1 MLQSETTWRRLGTIW
16 IGVCLLL
23 VAVLVWQL
31 PHSRINTSLMDL
43 LPHES
48 RSDLDPALQQ
58 GLLQQLDRQLVWML
72 SLPAGQN
79 GQAAAELWVKQL
91 DQIAAFSHIKGYQP
105 ELAPA
110 WQGYLHSLAWQRL
123 DEAGRARLAAGAE
136 GWSQWVLGQI
146 YSPFGGVSRAEW
158 QSDPLLL
165 TRAGVLAEARGPT
178 QLKEG
183 WLVSRDKAGRDWFM
197 VRAELDLSA
206 FDIQRNQGLLRA
218 LDNAEH
224 RLAEAYPG
232 AELLRRGTLFYSQ
245 HASNLAQQDI
255 STIGLGSMIGVILLI
270 WGVFRSTRAL
280 LLSLLPICVGLM
292 WGLGTVLILF
302 GEIHLFTLVISSSLI
317 GIAIDYAIHFLC
329 ERRLHGGDETPHQTR
344 LRLLPSLS
352 LAVLTT
358 LIGYGLLW
366 FAPFPGLQQLAVCAL
381 AGLFSAFITVLC
393 LFPRWSGPLPTR
405 PLRSQPLLMAWLRAW
420 QQRRLVRIGLPL
432 LCLLLATLGISQ
444 LQVDDDIRR
453 LQPLPV
459 ELQAQENQIKALTG
473 QQGGMQGFLVTGTD
487 AEQALQRLERLDD
500 QLTGLKNSG
509 ALRDFVSLSRW
520 LPSLARQQQ
529 DAAAIRALLPRVVT
543 RLQEA
548 GVPIPAGGQGHDRQP
563 DWLTPAAWL
572 ASPVSEGSRLLWH
585 SLEDGRVA
593 IWVPLV
599 GVQDEVALTALAAAE
614 QGIYW
619 QDQRSE
625 WSQLFAHYRIKLAE
639 LLLLAIGLVA
649 LLLWRRM
656 GAARASRVLLVNL
669 IALAMGLALLA
680 ACGQPLTLFGVLA
693 LSLIF
698 GIGIDY
704 GLFFAHCGNQLA
716 RQSSTLLA
724 ILLANLTTQLAF
736 GLLALSHTPAIAGFG
751 LVLSGGIFTAF
762 LLSPLVLDRVR
773 PDGAVREPQ
782 LPGQDRRE
790 PT

>member
-1 MLQSETTWRRLGTIW
+1 MLHAETTWRRLGTLW
-16 IGVCLLL
+16 IGLCLLL
-23 VAVLVWQL
+23 AAVLAWQL

-58 GLLQQLDRQLVWML
+58 GLLQQLDRQLVWLL
-72 SLPAGQN
+72 SLPAGQD
-79 GQAAAELWVKQL
+79 GRAAATFWAQQLGELPAL
-91 DQIAAFSHIKGYQP
+91 SRIKGYQP

-110 WQGYLHSLAWQRL
+110 WQRYLHELAWQRL
-123 DEAGRARLAAGAE
+123 DPASRARLAGGAE

-165 TRAGVLAEARGPT
+165 TRAGVLAEARGPM

-183 WLVSRDKAGRDWFM
+183 WLVSRDKAGRDWYM

-206 FDIQRNQGLLRA
+206 FDIQRNQALLSELA
-218 LDNAEH
+218 GAEQ

-255 STIGLGSMIGVILLI
+255 STIGLGSMVGVILLI

-280 LLSLLPICVGLM
+280 LLSLLPIGVGLM

-302 GEIHLFTLVISSSLI
+302 GEIHVFTLVISSSLI

-329 ERRLHGGDETPHQTR
+329 ERRLHGDDETPHQTR
-344 LRLLPSLS
+344 LKLLPSLS

-393 LFPRWSGPLPTR
+393 LFPRWAGPLPTR
-405 PLRSQPLLMAWLRAW
+405 PLWGQRWLQGWLLAW
-420 QQRRLVRIGLPL
+420 QQRPLLRIGLPL
-432 LCLLLATLGISQ
+432 CCLLLAALGISR

-459 ELQAQENQIKALTG
+459 ALQGQEQRIQALTG
-473 QQGGMQGFLVTGTD
+473 QQGGMQGLLVTGAD
-487 AEQALQRLERLDD
+487 GEQALQRLERLDGRLAEL
-500 QLTGLKNSG
+500 QQRG
-509 ALRDFVSLSRW
+509 ALQAFVSLARW
-520 LPSLARQQQ
+520 LPSLARQQE
-529 DAAAIRALLPRVVT
+529 DAAAIRALLPEVVS
-543 RLQEA
+543 RLK
-548 GVPIPAGGQGHDRQP
+548 AGGLPLQP
-563 DWLTPAAWL
+563 PVREPHWLTPAAWL

-585 SLEDGRVA
+585 ALADGRVA

-599 GVQDEVALTALAAAE
+599 GVADEGALTALAAAE
-614 QGIYW
+614 PGVYW
-619 QDQRSE
+619 QDQRSQ

-639 LLLLAIGLVA
+639 LLSVAIALVA

-656 GAARASRVLLVNL
+656 GAARAARVLLVNL

-704 GLFFAHCGNQLA
+704 GLFFAHSGSGVA

-762 LLSPLVLDRVR
+762 LLSPLVLDRGR
-773 PDGAVREPQ
+773 PQ
-782 LPGQDRRE
+782 LPGPHGRE
-790 PT
+790 PTSS

>member
-1 MLQSETTWRRLGTIW
+1 MLHAETTWRRLGTLW
-16 IGVCLLL
+16 IGFCLLL
-23 VAVLVWQL
+23 AVVLAWQL

-58 GLLQQLDRQLVWML
+58 GLLQQLDRQLVWLL
-72 SLPAGQN
+72 SLPAGQD
-79 GQAAAELWVKQL
+79 GRAAATFWAQQLGELPAL
-91 DQIAAFSHIKGYQP
+91 SRIKGYQP

-110 WQGYLHSLAWQRL
+110 WQRYLHALAWQRL
-123 DEAGRARLAAGAE
+123 DPASRARLAGGAE

-165 TRAGVLAEARGPT
+165 TRAGVLAEARGPM

-183 WLVSRDKAGRDWFM
+183 WLVSRDKAGRDWYM

-206 FDIQRNQGLLRA
+206 FDIQRNQALLSELA
-218 LDNAEH
+218 GAEQ

-245 HASNLAQQDI
+245 HASQLAQQDI
-255 STIGLGSMIGVILLI
+255 STIGLGSMVGVILLI

-280 LLSLLPICVGLM
+280 LLSLLPIGVGLM

-302 GEIHLFTLVISSSLI
+302 GEIHVFTLVISSSLI

-329 ERRLHGGDETPHQTR
+329 ERRLHGDDETPHQTR
-344 LRLLPSLS
+344 LKLLPSLS

-393 LFPRWSGPLPTR
+393 LFPRWAGPLPTR
-405 PLRSQPLLMAWLRAW
+405 PLRGQRWLQGWLLAW
-420 QQRRLVRIGLPL
+420 QQRPLLRIGLPL
-432 LCLLLATLGISQ
+432 CCLLLAALGISR

-459 ELQAQENQIKALTG
+459 ALQGQEQRIQALTG
-473 QQGGMQGFLVTGTD
+473 QQGGMQGLLVTGAD
-487 AEQALQRLERLDD
+487 GEHALQRLERLDGRLAEL
-500 QLTGLKNSG
+500 QQRG
-509 ALRDFVSLSRW
+509 ALQEFVSLARW
-520 LPSLARQQQ
+520 LPSLARQHE
-529 DAAAIRALLPRVVT
+529 DAAAIRALLPEVVS
-543 RLQEA
+543 RLKAA
-548 GVPIPAGGQGHDRQP
+548 GLPLQP
-563 DWLTPAAWL
+563 PVREPHWLTPAAWL

-585 SLEDGRVA
+585 ALADGRVA

-599 GVQDEVALTALAAAE
+599 GVEDESALTALAAAE
-614 QGIYW
+614 PGVYW
-619 QDQRSE
+619 QDQRSQ

-639 LLLLAIGLVA
+639 LLSVAIALVA

-656 GAARASRVLLVNL
+656 GAARAARVLLVNL

-704 GLFFAHCGNQLA
+704 GLFFAHSGSGVA

-773 PDGAVREPQ
+773 PQ
-782 LPGQDRRE
+782 LPGPHGRE
-790 PT
+790 PTSS

>member
-1 MLQSETTWRRLGTIW
+1 MLHAETTWRRLGTLW
-16 IGVCLLL
+16 IGLCLLL
-23 VAVLVWQL
+23 AAVLAWQL

-58 GLLQQLDRQLVWML
+58 GLLQQLDRQLVWLL
-72 SLPAGQN
+72 SLPAGQD
-79 GQAAAELWVKQL
+79 GRAAATFWAQQLGELPAL
-91 DQIAAFSHIKGYQP
+91 SRIKGYQP

-110 WQGYLHSLAWQRL
+110 WQSYLHELAWQRL
-123 DEAGRARLAAGAE
+123 DPASRARLAGGAE

-165 TRAGVLAEARGPT
+165 TRAGVLAEARAPM

-183 WLVSRDKAGRDWFM
+183 WLVSRDKAGRDWYM

-206 FDIQRNQGLLRA
+206 FDIQRNQALLSELA
-218 LDNAEH
+218 GAEQ

-245 HASNLAQQDI
+245 HASQLAQQDI
-255 STIGLGSMIGVILLI
+255 STIGLGSMVGVILLI

-280 LLSLLPICVGLM
+280 LLSLLPIGVGLM

-302 GEIHLFTLVISSSLI
+302 GEIHVFTLVISSSLI

-329 ERRLHGGDETPHQTR
+329 ERRLHGDDETPHQTR
-344 LRLLPSLS
+344 LKLLPSLS

-393 LFPRWSGPLPTR
+393 LFPRWAGPLPTR
-405 PLRSQPLLMAWLRAW
+405 PLWGQRWLQGWLLAW
-420 QQRRLVRIGLPL
+420 QQRPLLRIGLPL
-432 LCLLLATLGISQ
+432 CCLLLAALGISR

-459 ELQAQENQIKALTG
+459 ALQGQEQRIQALTG
-473 QQGGMQGFLVTGTD
+473 QQGGMQGLLVTGAD
-487 AEQALQRLERLDD
+487 GEQALQRLERLDGRLAEL
-500 QLTGLKNSG
+500 QQRG
-509 ALRDFVSLSRW
+509 ALQAFVSLAHW
-520 LPSLARQQQ
+520 LPSLARQQE
-529 DAAAIRALLPRVVT
+529 DAAAIRALLPEVVS
-543 RLQEA
+543 RLKAA
-548 GVPIPAGGQGHDRQP
+548 GLPLQP
-563 DWLTPAAWL
+563 PVREPHWLTPAAWL

-585 SLEDGRVA
+585 ALADGRVA

-599 GVQDEVALTALAAAE
+599 GVVDEGALTALAAAE
-614 QGIYW
+614 SGVYW
-619 QDQRSE
+619 QDQRSQ

-639 LLLLAIGLVA
+639 LLSVAIALVA

-656 GAARASRVLLVNL
+656 GAARAARVLLVNL

-704 GLFFAHCGNQLA
+704 GLFFAHSGNGVA

-762 LLSPLVLDRVR
+762 LLSPLVLDRGR
-773 PDGAVREPQ
+773 PQ
-782 LPGQDRRE
+782 LPGPHGRE
-790 PT
+790 PTSS

>member
-1 MLQSETTWRRLGTIW
+1 MLHAETTWRRLGTLW
-16 IGVCLLL
+16 IGLCLLL
-23 VAVLVWQL
+23 AAVLAWQL

-58 GLLQQLDRQLVWML
+58 GLLQQLDRQLVWLL
-72 SLPAGQN
+72 SLPAGQD
-79 GQAAAELWVKQL
+79 GRAAATFWAQQLGELPAL
-91 DQIAAFSHIKGYQP
+91 SRIKGYQP

-110 WQGYLHSLAWQRL
+110 WQRYLHELAWQRL
-123 DEAGRARLAAGAE
+123 DPASRARLAGGAE

-165 TRAGVLAEARGPT
+165 TRAGVLAEARGPM

-183 WLVSRDKAGRDWFM
+183 WLVSRDDAGRDWYM

-206 FDIQRNQGLLRA
+206 FDIQHNQALLSELA
-218 LDNAEH
+218 GAEQ

-245 HASNLAQQDI
+245 HASQLAQQDI
-255 STIGLGSMIGVILLI
+255 STIGLGSMVGVILLI

-280 LLSLLPICVGLM
+280 LLSLLPIGVGLM

-302 GEIHLFTLVISSSLI
+302 GEIHVFTLVISSSLI

-329 ERRLHGGDETPHQTR
+329 ERRLHGDDETPHQTR
-344 LRLLPSLS
+344 LKLLPSLS

-393 LFPRWSGPLPTR
+393 LFPRWAGPLLTR
-405 PLRSQPLLMAWLRAW
+405 PLLGQRWLQGWLLAW
-420 QQRRLVRIGLPL
+420 QQRPLLRIGLPL
-432 LCLLLATLGISQ
+432 CCLLLAALGISR

-459 ELQAQENQIKALTG
+459 ALQGQEQRIQALTG
-473 QQGGMQGFLVTGTD
+473 QQGGMQGLLVTGAD
-487 AEQALQRLERLDD
+487 GEQALQRLE
-500 QLTGLKNSG
+500 QLHGPLAALKARG
-509 ALRDFVSLSRW
+509 ALQDFVSLARW
-520 LPSLARQQQ
+520 LPSLARQQE
-529 DAAAIRALLPRVVT
+529 DAAAIRTLLPEVVS
-543 RLQEA
+543 RLKAA
-548 GVPIPAGGQGHDRQP
+548 GLPLQP
-563 DWLTPAAWL
+563 PVREPHWLTPAAWL

-585 SLEDGRVA
+585 ALADGRVA

-599 GVQDEVALTALAAAE
+599 GVEDESVLTALAAAE
-614 QGIYW
+614 PGVYW
-619 QDQRSE
+619 QDQRSQ

-639 LLLLAIGLVA
+639 LLSVAIALVA

-656 GAARASRVLLVNL
+656 GAARAARVLLVNL

-704 GLFFAHCGNQLA
+704 GLFFAHSGSGVA

-762 LLSPLVLDRVR
+762 LLSPLVLDRGR
-773 PDGAVREPQ
+773 PQ
-782 LPGQDRRE
+782 LPGPHGRE
-790 PT
+790 PTSS

>member
-1 MLQSETTWRRLGTIW
+1 MLHAETTWRRLGTLW
-16 IGVCLLL
+16 IGLCLLL
-23 VAVLVWQL
+23 AAVLAWQL

-58 GLLQQLDRQLVWML
+58 GLLQQLDRQLVWLL
-72 SLPAGQN
+72 SLPAGQD
-79 GQAAAELWVKQL
+79 GRAAATFWAQQLGELPAL
-91 DQIAAFSHIKGYQP
+91 SRIKGYQP

-110 WQGYLHSLAWQRL
+110 WQRYLHELAWQRL
-123 DEAGRARLAAGAE
+123 DPASRARLAGGAE

-165 TRAGVLAEARGPT
+165 TRAGVLAEARGPM

-183 WLVSRDKAGRDWFM
+183 WLVSRDKAGRDWYM

-206 FDIQRNQGLLRA
+206 FDIQRNQALLSELA
-218 LDNAEH
+218 GAEQ

-245 HASNLAQQDI
+245 HASQLAQQDI
-255 STIGLGSMIGVILLI
+255 STIGLGSMVGVILLI

-280 LLSLLPICVGLM
+280 LLSLLPIGVGLM

-302 GEIHLFTLVISSSLI
+302 GEIHVFTLVISSSLI

-329 ERRLHGGDETPHQTR
+329 ERRLHGDDETPHQTR
-344 LRLLPSLS
+344 LKLLPSLS

-393 LFPRWSGPLPTR
+393 LFPRWAGPLPTR
-405 PLRSQPLLMAWLRAW
+405 PLLGQRWLQGWLLAW
-420 QQRRLVRIGLPL
+420 QQRPLLRIGLPL
-432 LCLLLATLGISQ
+432 CCLLLAALGISR

-459 ELQAQENQIKALTG
+459 ALQGQEQRIQALTG
-473 QQGGMQGFLVTGTD
+473 QQGGMQGLLVTGAD
-487 AEQALQRLERLDD
+487 GEQALQRLERLDGRLAEL
-500 QLTGLKNSG
+500 QQRG
-509 ALRDFVSLSRW
+509 ALQAFVSLARW
-520 LPSLARQQQ
+520 LPSLARQQE
-529 DAAAIRALLPRVVT
+529 DAAAIRALLPEVVSQLKAAGLP
-543 RLQEA
+543 LQTPVRE
-548 GVPIPAGGQGHDRQP
+548 PH
-563 DWLTPAAWL
+563 WLTPAAWL

-585 SLEDGRVA
+585 ALADGRVA

-599 GVQDEVALTALAAAE
+599 GVADEGALTALAAAE
-614 QGIYW
+614 SGVYW
-619 QDQRSE
+619 QDQRSQ

-639 LLLLAIGLVA
+639 LLSVAIALVA

-656 GAARASRVLLVNL
+656 GAARAARVLLVNL

-704 GLFFAHCGNQLA
+704 GLFFAHSGSGVA

-773 PDGAVREPQ
+773 PQ
-782 LPGQDRRE
+782 LPGPHGRE
-790 PT
+790 PTSS

>member
-1 MLQSETTWRRLGTIW
+1 MLHAETTWRRLGTLW
-16 IGVCLLL
+16 IGLCLLL
-23 VAVLVWQL
+23 AAVLAWQL

-58 GLLQQLDRQLVWML
+58 GLLQQLDRQLVWLL
-72 SLPAGQN
+72 SLPAGQD
-79 GQAAAELWVKQL
+79 GRAAATFWAQQLGELPAL
-91 DQIAAFSHIKGYQP
+91 SRIKGYQP

-110 WQGYLHSLAWQRL
+110 WQRYLHELAWQRL
-123 DEAGRARLAAGAE
+123 DPASRARLAGGAE

-165 TRAGVLAEARGPT
+165 TRAGVLAEARGPM

-183 WLVSRDKAGRDWFM
+183 WLVSRDKAGRDWYM

-206 FDIQRNQGLLRA
+206 FDIQRNQALLSELA
-218 LDNAEH
+218 GAEQ

-255 STIGLGSMIGVILLI
+255 STIGLGSMVGVILLI

-280 LLSLLPICVGLM
+280 LLSLLPIGVGLM

-302 GEIHLFTLVISSSLI
+302 GEIHVFTLVISSSLI

-329 ERRLHGGDETPHQTR
+329 ERRLHGDDETPHQTR
-344 LRLLPSLS
+344 LKLLPSLS

-393 LFPRWSGPLPTR
+393 LFPRWVGPLPTR
-405 PLRSQPLLMAWLRAW
+405 PLLGQRWLQGWLLAW
-420 QQRRLVRIGLPL
+420 QQRPLVRIGLPL
-432 LCLLLATLGISQ
+432 CCLLLAAFGISQ

-459 ELQAQENQIKALTG
+459 ALQGQEQRIQTLTG
-473 QQGGMQGFLVTGTD
+473 QQGGMQGLLVTGAD
-487 AEQALQRLERLDD
+487 GEQALQRLERLDGRLAEL
-500 QLTGLKNSG
+500 QQRG
-509 ALRDFVSLSRW
+509 ALQEFVSLARW
-520 LPSLARQQQ
+520 LPSLARQQE
-529 DAAAIRALLPRVVT
+529 DAAAIRALLPEVVS
-543 RLQEA
+543 RLKAA
-548 GVPIPAGGQGHDRQP
+548 GLPLQP
-563 DWLTPAAWL
+563 PVREPHWLTPAAWL

-585 SLEDGRVA
+585 ALADGRVA

-599 GVQDEVALTALAAAE
+599 GVEDESALTALAAAE
-614 QGIYW
+614 PGVYW
-619 QDQRSE
+619 QDQRSQ

-639 LLLLAIGLVA
+639 LLSVAIALVA

-656 GAARASRVLLVNL
+656 GAARAARVLLVNL

-704 GLFFAHCGNQLA
+704 GLFFAHSGSGVA

-773 PDGAVREPQ
+773 PQ
-782 LPGQDRRE
+782 LPGPHGRE
-790 PT
+790 PTSS

>member
-1 MLQSETTWRRLGTIW
+1 MLHAETTWRRLGTLW
-16 IGVCLLL
+16 IGLCLLL
-23 VAVLVWQL
+23 AAVLAWQL

-58 GLLQQLDRQLVWML
+58 GLLQQLDRQLIWLL
-72 SLPAGQN
+72 SLPAGQD
-79 GQAAAELWVKQL
+79 GRAAATFWAQQLGELPAL
-91 DQIAAFSHIKGYQP
+91 SRIKGYQP

-110 WQGYLHSLAWQRL
+110 WQRYLHELAWQRL
-123 DEAGRARLAAGAE
+123 DQASRARLAGGAE

-165 TRAGVLAEARGPT
+165 TRAGVLAEARGPM

-183 WLVSRDKAGRDWFM
+183 WLVSRDKAGRDWYM

-206 FDIQRNQGLLRA
+206 FDIQRNQALLSELA
-218 LDNAEH
+218 GAEQ
-224 RLAEAYPG
+224 RLTEAYPG

-245 HASNLAQQDI
+245 HASQLAQQDI
-255 STIGLGSMIGVILLI
+255 STIGLGSMVGVILLI

-280 LLSLLPICVGLM
+280 LLSLLPIGVGLM
-292 WGLGTVLILF
+292 WGLGAVLILF

-329 ERRLHGGDETPHQTR
+329 ERRLHGDDETPHQTR
-344 LRLLPSLS
+344 LKLLPSLS

-381 AGLFSAFITVLC
+381 VGLFSAFITVLC
-393 LFPRWSGPLPTR
+393 LFPRWAGPLPTR
-405 PLRSQPLLMAWLRAW
+405 PLWGQHWLQGWLLAW
-420 QQRRLVRIGLPL
+420 QQRPLLRIGLPL
-432 LCLLLATLGISQ
+432 CCLLLAALGISR

-459 ELQAQENQIKALTG
+459 ALQGQEQRIQALTG
-473 QQGGMQGFLVTGTD
+473 QQGGMQGLLVTGAD
-487 AEQALQRLERLDD
+487 GEQALQRLERLDGRLAEL
-500 QLTGLKNSG
+500 QQRG
-509 ALRDFVSLSRW
+509 ALQDFVSLARW
-520 LPSLARQQQ
+520 LPSLARQHE
-529 DAAAIRALLPRVVT
+529 DAAAIRTLLPEVVS
-543 RLQEA
+543 RLKAA
-548 GVPIPAGGQGHDRQP
+548 GLPLQP
-563 DWLTPAAWL
+563 PVREPHWLTPTDWL

-585 SLEDGRVA
+585 ALADGRVA

-599 GVQDEVALTALAAAE
+599 GVADEGALTALAAAE
-614 QGIYW
+614 PGVYW
-619 QDQRSE
+619 QDQRSQ

-639 LLLLAIGLVA
+639 LLSVAIALVA

-656 GAARASRVLLVNL
+656 GAARAARVLLVNL

-704 GLFFAHCGNQLA
+704 GLFFAHSGSGVA

-773 PDGAVREPQ
+773 PQ
-782 LPGQDRRE
+782 LPGPHGRE
-790 PT
+790 PTSS

>member
-1 MLQSETTWRRLGTIW
+1 MLHAETTWRRLGTLW
-16 IGVCLLL
+16 IRLCLLL
-23 VAVLVWQL
+23 AAVLAWQL

-58 GLLQQLDRQLVWML
+58 GLLQQLDRQLVWLL
-72 SLPAGQN
+72 SQPAGQD
-79 GQAAAELWVKQL
+79 GRAAATFWAQQLGELPAL
-91 DQIAAFSHIKGYQP
+91 SRIKGYQP

-110 WQGYLHSLAWQRL
+110 WQRYLHELAWQRL
-123 DEAGRARLAAGAE
+123 DPASRARLAGGAE

-165 TRAGVLAEARGPT
+165 TRAGVLAEARGPM

-183 WLVSRDKAGRDWFM
+183 WLVSRDKAGRDWYM

-206 FDIQRNQGLLRA
+206 FDIQRNQALLSELA
-218 LDNAEH
+218 GAEQ

-255 STIGLGSMIGVILLI
+255 STIGLGSMVGVILLI

-280 LLSLLPICVGLM
+280 LLSLLPIGVGLM

-302 GEIHLFTLVISSSLI
+302 GEIHVFTLVISSSLI

-329 ERRLHGGDETPHQTR
+329 ERRLHGDDETPHQTR
-344 LRLLPSLS
+344 LKLLPSLS

-393 LFPRWSGPLPTR
+393 LFPRWAGPLPTR
-405 PLRSQPLLMAWLRAW
+405 PLWGQRWLQGWLLAW
-420 QQRRLVRIGLPL
+420 QQRPLLRIGLPL
-432 LCLLLATLGISQ
+432 CCLLLAALGISR

-459 ELQAQENQIKALTG
+459 ALQGQEQRIQALTG
-473 QQGGMQGFLVTGTD
+473 QQGGMQGLLVTGAD
-487 AEQALQRLERLDD
+487 GEQALQRLERLDGRLAEL
-500 QLTGLKNSG
+500 QQRG
-509 ALRDFVSLSRW
+509 ALQAFVSLAHW
-520 LPSLARQQQ
+520 LPSLARQQE
-529 DAAAIRALLPRVVT
+529 DAAAIRALLPEVVS
-543 RLQEA
+543 RLKAA
-548 GVPIPAGGQGHDRQP
+548 GLPLQP
-563 DWLTPAAWL
+563 PVREPHWLTPAAWL

-585 SLEDGRVA
+585 ALADGRVA

-599 GVQDEVALTALAAAE
+599 GVADEGALTALAAAE
-614 QGIYW
+614 SGVYW
-619 QDQRSE
+619 QDQRSQ

-639 LLLLAIGLVA
+639 LLSVAIALVA

-656 GAARASRVLLVNL
+656 GAARAARVLLVNL

-704 GLFFAHCGNQLA
+704 GLFFAHSGSGVA

-773 PDGAVREPQ
+773 PQ
-782 LPGQDRRE
+782 LPGPHGRE
-790 PT
+790 PTSS

>member
-1 MLQSETTWRRLGTIW
+1 MLHAETTWRRLGTLW
-16 IGVCLLL
+16 IGLCLLL
-23 VAVLVWQL
+23 AAVLAWQL

-48 RSDLDPALQQ
+48 RSNLDPALQQ
-58 GLLQQLDRQLVWML
+58 GLLQQLDRQLVWLL
-72 SLPAGQN
+72 SLPASQDGR
-79 GQAAAELWVKQL
+79 AAATFWAQQLGELPAL
-91 DQIAAFSHIKGYQP
+91 SRIKGYQP

-110 WQGYLHSLAWQRL
+110 WQRYLHELAWQRL
-123 DEAGRARLAAGAE
+123 DPASRARLAGGAE

-165 TRAGVLAEARGPT
+165 TRAGVLAEARGPM

-183 WLVSRDKAGRDWFM
+183 WLVSRDKAGRDWYM

-206 FDIQRNQGLLRA
+206 FDIQRNQALLSELA
-218 LDNAEH
+218 GAEQ

-245 HASNLAQQDI
+245 HASQLAQQDI
-255 STIGLGSMIGVILLI
+255 STIGLGSMVGVILLI

-280 LLSLLPICVGLM
+280 LLSLLPIGVGLM

-302 GEIHLFTLVISSSLI
+302 GEIHVFTLVISSSLI

-329 ERRLHGGDETPHQTR
+329 ERRLHGDDETPHQTR
-344 LRLLPSLS
+344 LKLLPSLS

-393 LFPRWSGPLPTR
+393 LFPRWAGPLPTR
-405 PLRSQPLLMAWLRAW
+405 PLWGQRWLQGWLLAW
-420 QQRRLVRIGLPL
+420 QQRPLLRIGLPL
-432 LCLLLATLGISQ
+432 CCMLLAALGISR

-459 ELQAQENQIKALTG
+459 ALQGQEQRIQALTG
-473 QQGGMQGFLVTGTD
+473 QQGGMQGLLVTGAD
-487 AEQALQRLERLDD
+487 GEQALQRLERLDGRLAEL
-500 QLTGLKNSG
+500 QQRG
-509 ALRDFVSLSRW
+509 ALQAFVSLAHW
-520 LPSLARQQQ
+520 LPSLARQQE
-529 DAAAIRALLPRVVT
+529 DAAAIRALLPEVVS
-543 RLQEA
+543 RLKAA
-548 GVPIPAGGQGHDRQP
+548 GLPLQQP
-563 DWLTPAAWL
+563 VREPHWLTPAAWL

-585 SLEDGRVA
+585 ALADGRVA

-599 GVQDEVALTALAAAE
+599 GVVDEGALTALAAAE
-614 QGIYW
+614 SGVYW
-619 QDQRSE
+619 QDQRSQ
-625 WSQLFAHYRIKLAE
+625 WSHLFAHYRIKLAE
-639 LLLLAIGLVA
+639 LLSVAIALVA

-656 GAARASRVLLVNL
+656 GAARAARVLLVNL

-704 GLFFAHCGNQLA
+704 GLFFAHSGNGVA

-773 PDGAVREPQ
+773 PQ
-782 LPGQDRRE
+782 LPGPHGRE
-790 PT
+790 PTSS

>member
-1 MLQSETTWRRLGTIW
+1 MLHAETTWRRLGTLW
-16 IGVCLLL
+16 IGLCLLL
-23 VAVLVWQL
+23 AAVLAWQL

-58 GLLQQLDRQLVWML
+58 GLLQQLDRQLVWLL
-72 SLPAGQN
+72 SLPAGQD
-79 GQAAAELWVKQL
+79 GRAAATFWAQQLGELPAL
-91 DQIAAFSHIKGYQP
+91 SRIKGYQP

-110 WQGYLHSLAWQRL
+110 WQRYLHELAWQRL
-123 DEAGRARLAAGAE
+123 DPASRARLAGGAE

-165 TRAGVLAEARGPT
+165 TRAGVLAEARGPM

-183 WLVSRDKAGRDWFM
+183 WLVSRDKAGRDWYM

-206 FDIQRNQGLLRA
+206 FDIQRNQALLSELA
-218 LDNAEH
+218 GAEQ

-255 STIGLGSMIGVILLI
+255 STIGLGSMVGVILLI

-280 LLSLLPICVGLM
+280 LLSLLPIVVGLM

-302 GEIHLFTLVISSSLI
+302 GEIHVFTLVISSSLI

-329 ERRLHGGDETPHQTR
+329 ERRLHGDDETPHQTR
-344 LRLLPSLS
+344 LKLLPSLS

-366 FAPFPGLQQLAVCAL
+366 FAPFPGLQQLAMCAL

-393 LFPRWSGPLPTR
+393 LFPRWAGPLPTR
-405 PLRSQPLLMAWLRAW
+405 PLWGQRWLQGWLLAW
-420 QQRRLVRIGLPL
+420 QQRPLLRIGLPL
-432 LCLLLATLGISQ
+432 CCLLLAALGISR

-459 ELQAQENQIKALTG
+459 ALQGQEQRIQALTG
-473 QQGGMQGFLVTGTD
+473 QQGGMQGLLVTGAD
-487 AEQALQRLERLDD
+487 GEQALQRLERLDGRLAEL
-500 QLTGLKNSG
+500 QQRG
-509 ALRDFVSLSRW
+509 ALQAFVSLARW
-520 LPSLARQQQ
+520 LPSLARQQE
-529 DAAAIRALLPRVVT
+529 DAAAIRALLPEVVS
-543 RLQEA
+543 RLKAA
-548 GVPIPAGGQGHDRQP
+548 GLPLQP
-563 DWLTPAAWL
+563 PVREPHWLTPAAWL

-585 SLEDGRVA
+585 ALADGRVA

-599 GVQDEVALTALAAAE
+599 GVEDESALTALAAAE
-614 QGIYW
+614 PGVYW
-619 QDQRSE
+619 QDQRSQ

-639 LLLLAIGLVA
+639 LLSVAIALVA

-656 GAARASRVLLVNL
+656 GAARAARVLLVNL

-704 GLFFAHCGNQLA
+704 GLFFAHSGSGVA

-762 LLSPLVLDRVR
+762 LLSPLVLDRGR
-773 PDGAVREPQ
+773 PQ
-782 LPGQDRRE
+782 LPGPHGRE
-790 PT
+790 PTSS

>member
-1 MLQSETTWRRLGTIW
+1 MLHAETTWRRLGTLWIW
-16 IGVCLLL
+16 LCLLL
-23 VAVLVWQL
+23 AALLAWQL

-58 GLLQQLDRQLVWML
+58 GLLQQLDRQLVWLL
-72 SLPAGQN
+72 SLPAGQD
-79 GQAAAELWVKQL
+79 GRAAATFWAQQLGELPAL
-91 DQIAAFSHIKGYQP
+91 SRIKGYQP

-110 WQGYLHSLAWQRL
+110 WQRYLHELAWQRL
-123 DEAGRARLAAGAE
+123 DPASRARLAGGAE

-165 TRAGVLAEARGPT
+165 TRAGVLAEARGPM

-183 WLVSRDKAGRDWFM
+183 WLVSRDKAGRDWYM

-206 FDIQRNQGLLRA
+206 FDIQRNQALLSELA
-218 LDNAEH
+218 GAEQ

-245 HASNLAQQDI
+245 HASQLAQQDI
-255 STIGLGSMIGVILLI
+255 STIGLGSMVGVILLI
-270 WGVFRSTRAL
+270 WGVFRSPRAL
-280 LLSLLPICVGLM
+280 LLSLLPIGVGLM

-329 ERRLHGGDETPHQTR
+329 ERRLHGDDETPHQTR
-344 LRLLPSLS
+344 LKLLPSLS

-393 LFPRWSGPLPTR
+393 LFPRWAGPLPTR
-405 PLRSQPLLMAWLRAW
+405 PLWGQRWLQGWLLAW
-420 QQRRLVRIGLPL
+420 QQRPLLRIGLPL
-432 LCLLLATLGISQ
+432 CCLLLAALGISR

-459 ELQAQENQIKALTG
+459 ALQGQEQRIQALTG
-473 QQGGMQGFLVTGTD
+473 QQGGMQGLLVTGAD
-487 AEQALQRLERLDD
+487 GEQALQRLERLDGRLAEL
-500 QLTGLKNSG
+500 QQRG
-509 ALRDFVSLSRW
+509 ALQAFVSLAHW
-520 LPSLARQQQ
+520 LPSLARQQE
-529 DAAAIRALLPRVVT
+529 DAAAIRALLPEVVS
-543 RLQEA
+543 RLKAA
-548 GVPIPAGGQGHDRQP
+548 GLPLQP
-563 DWLTPAAWL
+563 PVREPHWLTPAAWL

-585 SLEDGRVA
+585 ALADGRVA

-599 GVQDEVALTALAAAE
+599 GVTDESALTALAAAE
-614 QGIYW
+614 SGVYW
-619 QDQRSE
+619 QDQRSQ

-639 LLLLAIGLVA
+639 LLSVAIALVA

-656 GAARASRVLLVNL
+656 GAARAARVLLVNL

-704 GLFFAHCGNQLA
+704 GLFFAHSGNGVA

-762 LLSPLVLDRVR
+762 LLSPLVLDRGR
-773 PDGAVREPQ
+773 PQ
-782 LPGQDRRE
+782 LPGPHGRE
-790 PT
+790 PTSS

>member
-1 MLQSETTWRRLGTIW
+1 MLHAETTWRRLGTLW
-16 IGVCLLL
+16 IGLCLLL
-23 VAVLVWQL
+23 AAVLAWQL

-58 GLLQQLDRQLVWML
+58 GLLQQLDRQLVWLL
-72 SLPAGQN
+72 SLPAGQD
-79 GQAAAELWVKQL
+79 GRAAATFWAQQLGELPAL
-91 DQIAAFSHIKGYQP
+91 SRTKGYQP

-110 WQGYLHSLAWQRL
+110 WQRYLHELAWQRL
-123 DEAGRARLAAGAE
+123 DPASRARLAGGAE

-165 TRAGVLAEARGPT
+165 TRAGVLAEARGPM

-183 WLVSRDKAGRDWFM
+183 WLVSRDKAGRDWYM

-206 FDIQRNQGLLRA
+206 FDIQRNQALLSELA
-218 LDNAEH
+218 GAEQ

-245 HASNLAQQDI
+245 HASQLAQQDI
-255 STIGLGSMIGVILLI
+255 STIGLGSMVGVILLI

-280 LLSLLPICVGLM
+280 LLSLLPIGVGLM

-302 GEIHLFTLVISSSLI
+302 GEIHVFTLVISSSLI

-329 ERRLHGGDETPHQTR
+329 ERRLHGDDETPHQTR
-344 LRLLPSLS
+344 LKLLPSLS

-393 LFPRWSGPLPTR
+393 LFPRWAGPLPTR
-405 PLRSQPLLMAWLRAW
+405 PLLGQRWLQGWLLAW
-420 QQRRLVRIGLPL
+420 QQRPLLRIGLPL
-432 LCLLLATLGISQ
+432 CCLLLAALGISR

-459 ELQAQENQIKALTG
+459 ALQGQEQRIQALTG
-473 QQGGMQGFLVTGTD
+473 QQGGMQGLLVTGAD
-487 AEQALQRLERLDD
+487 GEQALQRLERLDGRLAEL
-500 QLTGLKNSG
+500 QQRG
-509 ALRDFVSLSRW
+509 ALQAFVSLARW
-520 LPSLARQQQ
+520 LPSLARQQE
-529 DAAAIRALLPRVVT
+529 DAAAIRALLPEVVS
-543 RLQEA
+543 RLKAA
-548 GVPIPAGGQGHDRQP
+548 GLPLQP
-563 DWLTPAAWL
+563 PVREPHWLTPTAWL
-572 ASPVSEGSRLLWH
+572 ASSVSEGSRLLWH
-585 SLEDGRVA
+585 ALADGRVA

-599 GVQDEVALTALAAAE
+599 GVADEGALTALAAAE
-614 QGIYW
+614 QGVYW
-619 QDQRSE
+619 QDQRSQ

-639 LLLLAIGLVA
+639 LLSVAIALVA

-656 GAARASRVLLVNL
+656 GAARAARVLLVNL

-704 GLFFAHCGNQLA
+704 GLFFAHSGNEAA

-762 LLSPLVLDRVR
+762 LLSPLVLDRGR
-773 PDGAVREPQ
+773 PQ
-782 LPGQDRRE
+782 LPGPHGRE
-790 PT
+790 PTSS

>member
-1 MLQSETTWRRLGTIW
+1 MLHAETTWRRLGTLW
-16 IGVCLLL
+16 IGLCLLL
-23 VAVLVWQL
+23 AAVLAWQL

-58 GLLQQLDRQLVWML
+58 GLLQQLDRQLVWLL
-72 SLPAGQN
+72 SLPAGQD
-79 GQAAAELWVKQL
+79 GRAAATFWAQQLGELPAL
-91 DQIAAFSHIKGYQP
+91 SRIKGYQP

-110 WQGYLHSLAWQRL
+110 WQRYLHELAWQRL
-123 DEAGRARLAAGAE
+123 DPASRARLAGGAE

-165 TRAGVLAEARGPT
+165 TRAGVLAEARGPM

-183 WLVSRDKAGRDWFM
+183 WLVSRDKAGRDWYM

-206 FDIQRNQGLLRA
+206 FDIQRNQALLSELA
-218 LDNAEH
+218 GAEQ

-255 STIGLGSMIGVILLI
+255 STIGLGSMVGVILLI

-280 LLSLLPICVGLM
+280 LLSLLPIGVGLM

-302 GEIHLFTLVISSSLI
+302 GEIHVFTLVISSSLI

-329 ERRLHGGDETPHQTR
+329 ERRLHGDDETPHQTR
-344 LRLLPSLS
+344 LKLLPSLS

-393 LFPRWSGPLPTR
+393 LFPRWAGPLPTR
-405 PLRSQPLLMAWLRAW
+405 PLWGQRWLQGWLLAW
-420 QQRRLVRIGLPL
+420 QQRPLLRIGLPL
-432 LCLLLATLGISQ
+432 CCLLLAALGISR

-459 ELQAQENQIKALTG
+459 ALQGQEQRIQALTG
-473 QQGGMQGFLVTGTD
+473 QQGGMQGLLVTGAD
-487 AEQALQRLERLDD
+487 GEQALQRLERLDGRLAEL
-500 QLTGLKNSG
+500 QQRG
-509 ALRDFVSLSRW
+509 ALQAFVSLAHW
-520 LPSLARQQQ
+520 LPSLARQQE
-529 DAAAIRALLPRVVT
+529 DAAAIRALLPEVVS
-543 RLQEA
+543 RLKAA
-548 GVPIPAGGQGHDRQP
+548 GLPLQP
-563 DWLTPAAWL
+563 PVREPHWLTPAAWL

-585 SLEDGRVA
+585 ALADGRVA

-599 GVQDEVALTALAAAE
+599 GVADEGALTALAAAE
-614 QGIYW
+614 SGVYW
-619 QDQRSE
+619 QDQRSQ

-639 LLLLAIGLVA
+639 LLSVAIALVA

-656 GAARASRVLLVNL
+656 GAARAARVLLVNL

-704 GLFFAHCGNQLA
+704 GLFFAHSGNGVA

-773 PDGAVREPQ
+773 PQ
-782 LPGQDRRE
+782 LPGPHGRE
-790 PT
+790 PTSS

>member
-1 MLQSETTWRRLGTIW
+1 MLQAETTWRRLGTLWIW
-16 IGVCLLL
+16 LCLLL
-23 VAVLVWQL
+23 AAVLAWQL

-58 GLLQQLDRQLVWML
+58 GLLQQLDRQLVWLL
-72 SLPAGQN
+72 SLPAGQD
-79 GQAAAELWVKQL
+79 GRAAATFWAQQLGELPAL
-91 DQIAAFSHIKGYQP
+91 SRIKGYQP

-110 WQGYLHSLAWQRL
+110 WQSYLHELAWQRL
-123 DEAGRARLAAGAE
+123 DPASRARLAGGAE

-158 QSDPLLL
+158 QNDPLLL
-165 TRAGVLAEARGPT
+165 TRAGVLAEARGPM

-183 WLVSRDKAGRDWFM
+183 WLVSRDKAGRDWYM

-206 FDIQRNQGLLRA
+206 FDIQRNQALLSELA
-218 LDNAEH
+218 GAEQ

-255 STIGLGSMIGVILLI
+255 STIGLGSMVGVLLLM

-280 LLSLLPICVGLM
+280 LLSLLPIGVGLM

-302 GEIHLFTLVISSSLI
+302 GEIHIFTLVISSSLI

-329 ERRLHGGDETPHQTR
+329 ERRLHGDNETPHQTR
-344 LRLLPSLS
+344 LKLLPSLS

-393 LFPRWSGPLPTR
+393 LFPRWAGPLPTR
-405 PLRSQPLLMAWLRAW
+405 PLRGQRWLLGWLLAW
-420 QQRRLVRIGLPL
+420 QQRPLLRIGLPL
-432 LCLLLATLGISQ
+432 CCLLLAALGISR

-459 ELQAQENQIKALTG
+459 ALQGQEQRIQALTG
-473 QQGGMQGFLVTGTD
+473 QQGGMQGLLVTGAD
-487 AEQALQRLERLDD
+487 GEQALQRLERLDGRLAEL
-500 QLTGLKNSG
+500 QQRG
-509 ALRDFVSLSRW
+509 ALQEFVSLARW
-520 LPSLARQQQ
+520 LPSLARQQE
-529 DAAAIRALLPRVVT
+529 DAAAIRALLPEVVS
-543 RLQEA
+543 RLKAA
-548 GVPIPAGGQGHDRQP
+548 GLPLQP
-563 DWLTPAAWL
+563 PVREPHWLTPAAWL

-585 SLEDGRVA
+585 ALADGRVA

-599 GVQDEVALTALAAAE
+599 GVEDESALTALAAAE
-614 QGIYW
+614 PGVYW
-619 QDQRSE
+619 QDQRSQ

-639 LLLLAIGLVA
+639 LLSVAIALVA

-656 GAARASRVLLVNL
+656 GAARAARVLLVNL

-704 GLFFAHCGNQLA
+704 GLFFAHSGNGVA

-773 PDGAVREPQ
+773 PQ
-782 LPGQDRRE
+782 LPGPHGRE
-790 PT
+790 PTSS

>member
-1 MLQSETTWRRLGTIW
+1 MLHAETTWRRLGTLW
-16 IGVCLLL
+16 IGLCLLL
-23 VAVLVWQL
+23 AAVLAWQL

-58 GLLQQLDRQLVWML
+58 GLLQQLDRQLVWLL
-72 SLPAGQN
+72 SLPAGQD
-79 GQAAAELWVKQL
+79 GRAAATFWAQQLGELPAL
-91 DQIAAFSHIKGYQP
+91 SRIKGYQP

-110 WQGYLHSLAWQRL
+110 WQRYLHELAWQRL
-123 DEAGRARLAAGAE
+123 DPASRARLAGGAE

-165 TRAGVLAEARGPT
+165 TRAGVLAEARGPM
-178 QLKEG
+178 QLKDG
-183 WLVSRDKAGRDWFM
+183 WLVSRDDAGRDWYM

-206 FDIQRNQGLLRA
+206 FDIQRNQALLSELA
-218 LDNAEH
+218 GAER

-245 HASNLAQQDI
+245 HASQLAQQDI
-255 STIGLGSMIGVILLI
+255 STIGLGSMVGVILLI
-270 WGVFRSTRAL
+270 WGVFRSIRAL
-280 LLSLLPICVGLM
+280 LLSLLPIGVGLM

-302 GEIHLFTLVISSSLI
+302 GEIHVFTLVISSSLI

-329 ERRLHGGDETPHQTR
+329 ERRLHGDDETPHQTR
-344 LRLLPSLS
+344 LKLLPSLS

-393 LFPRWSGPLPTR
+393 LFPRWAGPLPTR
-405 PLRSQPLLMAWLRAW
+405 PLLGQRWLQGWLLAW
-420 QQRRLVRIGLPL
+420 QQRPLLRIGLPL
-432 LCLLLATLGISQ
+432 CCLLLAALGISR

-459 ELQAQENQIKALTG
+459 VLQGQEQRIQALTG
-473 QQGGMQGFLVTGTD
+473 QQGGMQGLLVTGAD
-487 AEQALQRLERLDD
+487 GEQALQRLERLDGRLAEL
-500 QLTGLKNSG
+500 QQRG
-509 ALRDFVSLSRW
+509 ALQDFVSLARW
-520 LPSLARQQQ
+520 LPSLARQQE
-529 DAAAIRALLPRVVT
+529 DAAAIRTLLPEVVS
-543 RLQEA
+543 RLKAA
-548 GVPIPAGGQGHDRQP
+548 GLPLQP
-563 DWLTPAAWL
+563 PVREPHWLTPAAWL

-585 SLEDGRVA
+585 ALADDRVA

-599 GVQDEVALTALAAAE
+599 GVADEGALTALAAAE
-614 QGIYW
+614 PGVYW
-619 QDQRSE
+619 QDQRSQ

-639 LLLLAIGLVA
+639 LLSVAIALVA

-656 GAARASRVLLVNL
+656 GAARAARVLLVNL

-704 GLFFAHCGNQLA
+704 GLFFAHSGSGVA

-762 LLSPLVLDRVR
+762 LLSPLVLDRGR
-773 PDGAVREPQ
+773 PQ
-782 LPGQDRRE
+782 LPRPHGRE
-790 PT
+790 PTSS

>member
-1 MLQSETTWRRLGTIW
+1 MLHAETTWRRLGTLW
-16 IGVCLLL
+16 IGLCLLL
-23 VAVLVWQL
+23 AAVLAWQL

-58 GLLQQLDRQLVWML
+58 GLLQQLDRQLVWLL
-72 SLPAGQN
+72 SLPAGQD
-79 GQAAAELWVKQL
+79 GRTAATFWAQQLGELPAL
-91 DQIAAFSHIKGYQP
+91 SRIKGYQP

-110 WQGYLHSLAWQRL
+110 WQSYLHELAWQRL
-123 DEAGRARLAAGAE
+123 DPASRARLAGGAE

-165 TRAGVLAEARGPT
+165 TRAGVLAEARGPM

-183 WLVSRDKAGRDWFM
+183 WLVSRDKAGRDWYM

-206 FDIQRNQGLLRA
+206 FDIQRNQALLSELA
-218 LDNAEH
+218 GAEQ

-245 HASNLAQQDI
+245 HASQLAQQDI
-255 STIGLGSMIGVILLI
+255 STIGLGSMVGVILLI

-280 LLSLLPICVGLM
+280 LLSLLPIGVGLM

-302 GEIHLFTLVISSSLI
+302 GEIHVFTLVISSSLI

-329 ERRLHGGDETPHQTR
+329 ERRLHGDDETPHQTR
-344 LRLLPSLS
+344 LKLLPSLS

-393 LFPRWSGPLPTR
+393 LFPRWAGPLPTR
-405 PLRSQPLLMAWLRAW
+405 PLLGQRWLQGWLLAW
-420 QQRRLVRIGLPL
+420 QQRPLLRIGLPL
-432 LCLLLATLGISQ
+432 CCLLLAALGISR

-459 ELQAQENQIKALTG
+459 ALQGQEQRIQALTG
-473 QQGGMQGFLVTGTD
+473 QQGGMQGLLVTGAD
-487 AEQALQRLERLDD
+487 GEQALQRLERLDGRLAEL
-500 QLTGLKNSG
+500 QQRG
-509 ALRDFVSLSRW
+509 ALQAFVSLARW
-520 LPSLARQQQ
+520 LPSLARQQE
-529 DAAAIRALLPRVVT
+529 DAAAIRALLPEVVSQLKAAGLP
-543 RLQEA
+543 LQTPVRE
-548 GVPIPAGGQGHDRQP
+548 PH
-563 DWLTPAAWL
+563 WLTPAAWL

-585 SLEDGRVA
+585 ALADGRVA

-599 GVQDEVALTALAAAE
+599 GVADEGALTALAAAE
-614 QGIYW
+614 SGVYW
-619 QDQRSE
+619 QDQRSQ

-639 LLLLAIGLVA
+639 LLSVAIALVA

-656 GAARASRVLLVNL
+656 GAARAARVLLVNL

-704 GLFFAHCGNQLA
+704 GLFFAHSGSGVA

-773 PDGAVREPQ
+773 PQ
-782 LPGQDRRE
+782 LPGPHGRE
-790 PT
+790 PTSS

>member
-1 MLQSETTWRRLGTIW
+1 MLHAETTWRRLGTLW
-16 IGVCLLL
+16 IGLCLLL
-23 VAVLVWQL
+23 AAVLAWQL

-58 GLLQQLDRQLVWML
+58 GLLQQLDRQLIWLL
-72 SLPAGQN
+72 SLPAGQD
-79 GQAAAELWVKQL
+79 GRAAATFWAQQLGELPAL
-91 DQIAAFSHIKGYQP
+91 SRIKGYQP

-110 WQGYLHSLAWQRL
+110 WQRYLHELAWQRL
-123 DEAGRARLAAGAE
+123 DPASRARLAGGAE

-165 TRAGVLAEARGPT
+165 TRAGVLAEARGPM

-183 WLVSRDKAGRDWFM
+183 WLVSRDKAGRDWYM

-206 FDIQRNQGLLRA
+206 FDIQRNQALLSELA
-218 LDNAEH
+218 GAEQ
-224 RLAEAYPG
+224 RLTEAYPG

-245 HASNLAQQDI
+245 HASQLAQQDI
-255 STIGLGSMIGVILLI
+255 STIGLGSMVGVILLI

-280 LLSLLPICVGLM
+280 LLSLLPIGVGLM
-292 WGLGTVLILF
+292 WGLGAVLILF
-302 GEIHLFTLVISSSLI
+302 GEIHVFTLVISSSLI

-329 ERRLHGGDETPHQTR
+329 ERRLHGDDETPHQTR
-344 LRLLPSLS
+344 LKLLPSLS

-393 LFPRWSGPLPTR
+393 LFPRWTGPLPTR
-405 PLRSQPLLMAWLRAW
+405 PLLGQRWLQGWLLAW
-420 QQRRLVRIGLPL
+420 QQRPLLRIGLPL
-432 LCLLLATLGISQ
+432 CCLLLAALGISR
-444 LQVDDDIRR
+444 LQVDDDIHR
-453 LQPLPV
+453 LQPLPA
-459 ELQAQENQIKALTG
+459 ELQRQEQRIQTLTG
-473 QQGGMQGFLVTGTD
+473 QQGGMQGLLVTGAD
-487 AEQALQRLERLDD
+487 GEQALQRLERLDGRLAEL
-500 QLTGLKNSG
+500 QQRG
-509 ALRDFVSLSRW
+509 ALQEFVSLARW
-520 LPSLARQQQ
+520 LPSLARQQE
-529 DAAAIRALLPRVVT
+529 DAAAIRALLPEVVS
-543 RLQEA
+543 RLKAA
-548 GVPIPAGGQGHDRQP
+548 GLPLQP
-563 DWLTPAAWL
+563 PVREPHWLTPAAWL

-585 SLEDGRVA
+585 ALADGRVA

-599 GVQDEVALTALAAAE
+599 GVADEGALTALAAAE
-614 QGIYW
+614 PGVYW
-619 QDQRSE
+619 QDQRSQ

-639 LLLLAIGLVA
+639 LLSVAIALVA

-656 GAARASRVLLVNL
+656 GAARAARVLLVNL

-704 GLFFAHCGNQLA
+704 GLFFAHSGNEAA

-773 PDGAVREPQ
+773 PQ
-782 LPGQDRRE
+782 LPGPHGRE
-790 PT
+790 PTSS

>member
-1 MLQSETTWRRLGTIW
+1 MLHAETTWRRLGTLW
-16 IGVCLLL
+16 IGLCLLL
-23 VAVLVWQL
+23 AAVLAWQL

-58 GLLQQLDRQLVWML
+58 GLLQQLDRQLVWLL
-72 SLPAGQN
+72 SLPAGQD
-79 GQAAAELWVKQL
+79 GRAAATFWAQQLGELPAL
-91 DQIAAFSHIKGYQP
+91 SRIKGYQP

-110 WQGYLHSLAWQRL
+110 WQSYLHELAWQRL
-123 DEAGRARLAAGAE
+123 DPASRARLAGGAE

-165 TRAGVLAEARGPT
+165 TRAGVLAEARSPM
-178 QLKEG
+178 QLKDG
-183 WLVSRDKAGRDWFM
+183 WLVSRDKAGRDWYM

-206 FDIQRNQGLLRA
+206 FDIQRNQALLSELA
-218 LDNAEH
+218 GAEQ

-245 HASNLAQQDI
+245 HASQLAQQDI
-255 STIGLGSMIGVILLI
+255 STIGLGSMVGVILLI

-280 LLSLLPICVGLM
+280 LLSLLPIGVGLM

-302 GEIHLFTLVISSSLI
+302 GEIHVFTLVISSSLI

-329 ERRLHGGDETPHQTR
+329 ERRLHGDDETPHQTR
-344 LRLLPSLS
+344 LKLLPSLS

-393 LFPRWSGPLPTR
+393 LFPRWAGPLPTR
-405 PLRSQPLLMAWLRAW
+405 PLLGQRWLQGWLLAW
-420 QQRRLVRIGLPL
+420 QQRPLLRIGLPL
-432 LCLLLATLGISQ
+432 CCLLLAALGISR

-459 ELQAQENQIKALTG
+459 ALQGQEQRIQALTG
-473 QQGGMQGFLVTGTD
+473 QQGGMQGLLVTGAD
-487 AEQALQRLERLDD
+487 GEQALQRLERLDGRLAEL
-500 QLTGLKNSG
+500 QQRG
-509 ALRDFVSLSRW
+509 ALQAFVSLARW
-520 LPSLARQQQ
+520 LPSLARQQE
-529 DAAAIRALLPRVVT
+529 DAAAIRALLPEVVS
-543 RLQEA
+543 RLKAA
-548 GVPIPAGGQGHDRQP
+548 GLPLQP
-563 DWLTPAAWL
+563 PVREPHWLTPAAWL

-585 SLEDGRVA
+585 ALADGRVA

-599 GVQDEVALTALAAAE
+599 GVEDESALTALAAAE
-614 QGIYW
+614 PGVYW
-619 QDQRSE
+619 QDQRSQ

-639 LLLLAIGLVA
+639 LLSVAIALVA

-656 GAARASRVLLVNL
+656 GAARAARVLLVNL

-704 GLFFAHCGNQLA
+704 GLFFAHSGSGVA

-762 LLSPLVLDRVR
+762 LLSPLVLDRGR
-773 PDGAVREPQ
+773 PQ
-782 LPGQDRRE
+782 LPGPHGRE
-790 PT
+790 PTSS

>member
-1 MLQSETTWRRLGTIW
+1 MLHAETTWRRLGTLW
-16 IGVCLLL
+16 IGLCLLL
-23 VAVLVWQL
+23 AAVLAWQL

-58 GLLQQLDRQLVWML
+58 GLLQQLDRQLIWLL
-72 SLPAGQN
+72 SLPAGQD
-79 GQAAAELWVKQL
+79 GRAAATFWAQQLGELPAL
-91 DQIAAFSHIKGYQP
+91 SRIKGYQP

-110 WQGYLHSLAWQRL
+110 WQSYLHELAWQRL
-123 DEAGRARLAAGAE
+123 DPASRARLARGAE

-165 TRAGVLAEARGPT
+165 TRAGVLAEARGPM

-183 WLVSRDKAGRDWFM
+183 WLVSRDKAGRDWYM

-206 FDIQRNQGLLRA
+206 FDIQRNQALLSELA
-218 LDNAEH
+218 GAEQ
-224 RLAEAYPG
+224 RLTEAYPG

-245 HASNLAQQDI
+245 HASQLAQQDI
-255 STIGLGSMIGVILLI
+255 STIGLGSMVGVILLI

-280 LLSLLPICVGLM
+280 LLSLLPIGVGLM
-292 WGLGTVLILF
+292 WGLGAVLILF
-302 GEIHLFTLVISSSLI
+302 GEIHVFTLVISSSLI

-329 ERRLHGGDETPHQTR
+329 ERRLHGDDETPHQTR
-344 LRLLPSLS
+344 LKLLPSLS

-393 LFPRWSGPLPTR
+393 LFPRWAGPLPTR
-405 PLRSQPLLMAWLRAW
+405 PLWGQHWLQGWLLAW
-420 QQRRLVRIGLPL
+420 QQRPLLRIGLPL
-432 LCLLLATLGISQ
+432 CCLLLAALGISR

-453 LQPLPV
+453 QQPLPV
-459 ELQAQENQIKALTG
+459 ALQGQEQRIQALTG
-473 QQGGMQGFLVTGTD
+473 QQGGMQGLLVTGAD
-487 AEQALQRLERLDD
+487 GEQALQRLERLDGRLAEL
-500 QLTGLKNSG
+500 QQRG
-509 ALRDFVSLSRW
+509 ALQDFVSLARW
-520 LPSLARQQQ
+520 LPSLARQHE
-529 DAAAIRALLPRVVT
+529 DAAAIRTLLPEVVS
-543 RLQEA
+543 RLKAA
-548 GVPIPAGGQGHDRQP
+548 GLPLQP
-563 DWLTPAAWL
+563 PVREPHWLTPTAWL

-585 SLEDGRVA
+585 ALADGRVA

-599 GVQDEVALTALAAAE
+599 GVVDEGALTALAAAE
-614 QGIYW
+614 SGVYW
-619 QDQRSE
+619 QDQRSQ
-625 WSQLFAHYRIKLAE
+625 WSHLFAHYRIKLAE
-639 LLLLAIGLVA
+639 LLSVAIALVA

-656 GAARASRVLLVNL
+656 GAARAARVLLVNL

-704 GLFFAHCGNQLA
+704 GLFFAHSGNGVA

-773 PDGAVREPQ
+773 PQ
-782 LPGQDRRE
+782 LPGPHGRE
-790 PT
+790 PTSS

>member
-1 MLQSETTWRRLGTIW
+1 MLHAETTWRRLGTLW
-16 IGVCLLL
+16 IGLCLLL
-23 VAVLVWQL
+23 AAVLAWQL

-58 GLLQQLDRQLVWML
+58 GLLQQLDRQLVWLL
-72 SLPAGQN
+72 SLPAGQD
-79 GQAAAELWVKQL
+79 GRAAATFWAQQLGELPAL
-91 DQIAAFSHIKGYQP
+91 SRIKGYQP

-110 WQGYLHSLAWQRL
+110 WQSYLHELAWQRL
-123 DEAGRARLAAGAE
+123 DPASRARLAGGAE

-165 TRAGVLAEARGPT
+165 TRAGVLAEARGPM

-183 WLVSRDKAGRDWFM
+183 WLVSRDKAGRDWYM

-206 FDIQRNQGLLRA
+206 FDIQRNQALLSELA
-218 LDNAEH
+218 GAEQ

-245 HASNLAQQDI
+245 HASQLAQQDI
-255 STIGLGSMIGVILLI
+255 STIGLGSMVGVILLI

-280 LLSLLPICVGLM
+280 LLSLLPIGVGLM

-302 GEIHLFTLVISSSLI
+302 GEIHVFTLVISSSLI

-329 ERRLHGGDETPHQTR
+329 ERRLHGDDETPHQTR
-344 LRLLPSLS
+344 LKLLPSLS

-393 LFPRWSGPLPTR
+393 LFPRWAGPLPTR
-405 PLRSQPLLMAWLRAW
+405 PLLGQRWLQGWLLAW
-420 QQRRLVRIGLPL
+420 QQRPLLRIGLPL
-432 LCLLLATLGISQ
+432 CCLLLAALGISR

-459 ELQAQENQIKALTG
+459 ALQGQEQRIQALTG
-473 QQGGMQGFLVTGTD
+473 QQGGMQGLLVTGAD
-487 AEQALQRLERLDD
+487 GEQALQRLERLDGRLAEL
-500 QLTGLKNSG
+500 QQRG
-509 ALRDFVSLSRW
+509 ALQEFVSLARW
-520 LPSLARQQQ
+520 LPSLARQQE
-529 DAAAIRALLPRVVT
+529 DAAAIRALLPEVVSQLKAAGLP
-543 RLQEA
+543 LQPPVRE
-548 GVPIPAGGQGHDRQP
+548 PH
-563 DWLTPAAWL
+563 WLTPAAWL

-585 SLEDGRVA
+585 ALADGRVA

-599 GVQDEVALTALAAAE
+599 GVEDESALTALAAAE
-614 QGIYW
+614 PGVYW
-619 QDQRSE
+619 QDQRSQ

-639 LLLLAIGLVA
+639 LLSVAIALVA

-656 GAARASRVLLVNL
+656 GAARAARVLLVNL

-704 GLFFAHCGNQLA
+704 GLFFAHSGSGVA

-773 PDGAVREPQ
+773 PQ
-782 LPGQDRRE
+782 LPGPHGRE
-790 PT
+790 PTSS

>member
-1 MLQSETTWRRLGTIW
+1 MLQAETTWRRLGTLWIW
-16 IGVCLLL
+16 LCLLL
-23 VAVLVWQL
+23 AAVLAWQL

-58 GLLQQLDRQLVWML
+58 GLLQQLDRQLVWLL
-72 SLPAGQN
+72 SLPAGQD
-79 GQAAAELWVKQL
+79 GRAAAQFWGAQL
-91 DQIAAFSHIKGYQP
+91 GKLTAFSHIKGYQP
-105 ELAPA
+105 ELASA
-110 WQGYLHSLAWQRL
+110 WQRYLHELAWQRL
-123 DEAGRARLAAGAE
+123 DPASRARLAEGAE

-158 QSDPLLL
+158 QNDPLLL
-165 TRAGVLAEARGPT
+165 TRAGVLAEARGPM
-178 QLKEG
+178 QLKDG
-183 WLVSRDKAGRDWFM
+183 WLVSRDKAGRDWYM

-206 FDIQRNQGLLRA
+206 FDIQRNQALLSELA
-218 LDNAEH
+218 GAEQ

-255 STIGLGSMIGVILLI
+255 STIGLGSMVGVILLI

-280 LLSLLPICVGLM
+280 LLSLLPIGVGLM

-302 GEIHLFTLVISSSLI
+302 GEIHIFTLVISSSLI

-329 ERRLHGGDETPHQTR
+329 ERRLHGDNETPHQTR
-344 LRLLPSLS
+344 LKLLPSLS

-393 LFPRWSGPLPTR
+393 LFPRWAGPLPTR
-405 PLRSQPLLMAWLRAW
+405 PLRGQRWLLGWLLAW
-420 QQRRLVRIGLPL
+420 QQRPLVRIGLPL
-432 LCLLLATLGISQ
+432 CCLLLAALGISQ

-459 ELQAQENQIKALTG
+459 ALQGQEQRIQTLTG
-473 QQGGMQGFLVTGTD
+473 QQGGMQGLLVTGAD
-487 AEQALQRLERLDD
+487 GEQVLQRLERLDGR
-500 QLTGLKNSG
+500 LAELKQRG
-509 ALRDFVSLSRW
+509 ALQDFVSLARW
-520 LPSLARQQQ
+520 LPSLARQHE
-529 DAAAIRALLPRVVT
+529 DAAAIRTLLPEVVSRLKAAGLPLQVPT
-543 RLQEA
+543 RE
-548 GVPIPAGGQGHDRQP
+548 PHR
-563 DWLTPAAWL
+563 LTPAAWL

-585 SLEDGRVA
+585 ALADGRVA

-599 GVQDEVALTALAAAE
+599 GVADEGALTALAAAE
-614 QGIYW
+614 QGVYW
-619 QDQRSE
+619 QDQRSQ

-639 LLLLAIGLVA
+639 LLSVAIALVA

-656 GAARASRVLLVNL
+656 GAARAARVLLVNL

-704 GLFFAHCGNQLA
+704 GLFFAHSGNQAA

-762 LLSPLVLDRVR
+762 LLSPLVLDKQGLDKPACPPPVR
-773 PDGAVREPQ
+773 DHREQEQP
-782 LPGQDRRE
+782 
-790 PT
+790 

>member
-16 IGVCLLL
+16 IGLCLLL
-23 VAVLVWQL
+23 VAVLAWQL

-105 ELAPA
+105 ELASA
-110 WQGYLHSLAWQRL
+110 WQGYLHRLAWQRL

-165 TRAGVLAEARGPT
+165 TRAGVLAEARGPM

-206 FDIQRNQGLLRA
+206 FDIQRNQGLLRV
-218 LDNAEH
+218 LDNAEQ

-500 QLTGLKNSG
+500 QLTELKNSG

-529 DAAAIRALLPRVVT
+529 DAAAIRALLPQVVT

-548 GVPIPAGGQGHDRQP
+548 GVPIPAGGQGPDRQP

-614 QGIYW
+614 QGVYW

-680 ACGQPLTLFGVLA
+680 ACDQPLTLFGVLA

-762 LLSPLVLDRVR
+762 LLSPLVLDRVQ

-782 LPGQDRRE
+782 LSGQDSRE

>member
-1 MLQSETTWRRLGTIW
+1 MLHAETTWRRLGTLW
-16 IGVCLLL
+16 IGLCLLL
-23 VAVLVWQL
+23 AAVLAWQL

-48 RSDLDPALQQ
+48 RRDLDPALQQ
-58 GLLQQLDRQLVWML
+58 GLLQQLDRQLVWLL
-72 SLPAGQN
+72 SLPAGQD
-79 GQAAAELWVKQL
+79 GRAAATFWAQQLGELPAL
-91 DQIAAFSHIKGYQP
+91 SRIKGYQP

-110 WQGYLHSLAWQRL
+110 WQRYLHELAWQRL
-123 DEAGRARLAAGAE
+123 DPASRARLAGGAE

-165 TRAGVLAEARGPT
+165 TRAGVLAEARGPM

-183 WLVSRDKAGRDWFM
+183 WLVSRDKAGRDWYM

-206 FDIQRNQGLLRA
+206 FDIQRNQALLSELA
-218 LDNAEH
+218 GAEQ

-255 STIGLGSMIGVILLI
+255 STIGLGSMVGVILLI

-280 LLSLLPICVGLM
+280 LLSLLPIGVGLM

-302 GEIHLFTLVISSSLI
+302 GEIHVFTLVISSSLI

-329 ERRLHGGDETPHQTR
+329 ERRLHGDDETPHQTR
-344 LRLLPSLS
+344 LKLLPSLS

-393 LFPRWSGPLPTR
+393 LFPRWAGPLPTR
-405 PLRSQPLLMAWLRAW
+405 PLWGQRWLQGWLLAW
-420 QQRRLVRIGLPL
+420 QQRPLLRIGLPL
-432 LCLLLATLGISQ
+432 CCLLLAALGISR

-459 ELQAQENQIKALTG
+459 ALQGQEQRIQALTG
-473 QQGGMQGFLVTGTD
+473 QQGGMQGLLVTGAD
-487 AEQALQRLERLDD
+487 GEQALQRLERLDGRLAEL
-500 QLTGLKNSG
+500 QQRG
-509 ALRDFVSLSRW
+509 ALQAFVSLAHW
-520 LPSLARQQQ
+520 LPSLARQQE
-529 DAAAIRALLPRVVT
+529 DAAAIRALLPEVVS
-543 RLQEA
+543 RLKAA
-548 GVPIPAGGQGHDRQP
+548 GLPLEPPVREPH
-563 DWLTPAAWL
+563 WLTPAAWL

-585 SLEDGRVA
+585 ALADGRVA

-599 GVQDEVALTALAAAE
+599 GVEDKSALTALAAAE
-614 QGIYW
+614 PGVYW
-619 QDQRSE
+619 QDQRSQ

-639 LLLLAIGLVA
+639 LLSVAIALVA

-656 GAARASRVLLVNL
+656 GAARAARVLLVNL

-704 GLFFAHCGNQLA
+704 GLFFAHSGSGVA

-762 LLSPLVLDRVR
+762 LLSPLVLDRGR
-773 PDGAVREPQ
+773 PQ
-782 LPGQDRRE
+782 LPGPHGRE
-790 PT
+790 PTSS

>member
-16 IGVCLLL
+16 IGLCLLL

-31 PHSRINTSLMDL
+31 PNSRINTSLMDL

-146 YSPFGGVSRAEW
+146 YSPFGGVSRAEL

-165 TRAGVLAEARGPT
+165 TRAGVLAEARGPM
-178 QLKEG
+178 QLKED

-206 FDIQRNQGLLRA
+206 FDIQRNQGLLRV
-218 LDNAEH
+218 LDNAEL

-329 ERRLHGGDETPHQTR
+329 ERRLHGDDETPHQTR

-393 LFPRWSGPLPTR
+393 LFPRWSGPLQTR

-444 LQVDDDIRR
+444 LKVDDDIRR

-487 AEQALQRLERLDD
+487 AEQALQRLDD
-500 QLTGLKNSG
+500 QLTELKNSG

-548 GVPIPAGGQGHDRQP
+548 GVPIPAGGQGPDRQP

-572 ASPVSEGSRLLWH
+572 ASTVSEGSRLLWL

-762 LLSPLVLDRVR
+762 LLSPLVLDRVQ
-773 PDGAVREPQ
+773 PDGAVREPK
-782 LPGQDRRE
+782 LSGQDSRE

>member
-1 MLQSETTWRRLGTIW
+1 MLHAETTWRRLGTLW
-16 IGVCLLL
+16 IGLCLLL
-23 VAVLVWQL
+23 AAVLAWQL

-48 RSDLDPALQQ
+48 RCDLDPALQQ
-58 GLLQQLDRQLVWML
+58 GLLQQLDRQLVWLL
-72 SLPAGQN
+72 SLPAGQD
-79 GQAAAELWVKQL
+79 GRAAATFWAQQLGELPAL
-91 DQIAAFSHIKGYQP
+91 SRIKGYQP

-110 WQGYLHSLAWQRL
+110 WQRYLHELAWQRL
-123 DEAGRARLAAGAE
+123 DPASRARLAGGAE

-165 TRAGVLAEARGPT
+165 TRAGVLAEARGPM

-183 WLVSRDKAGRDWFM
+183 WLVSRDKAGRDWYM

-206 FDIQRNQGLLRA
+206 FDIQRNQALLSELA
-218 LDNAEH
+218 GAEQ

-255 STIGLGSMIGVILLI
+255 STIGLGSMVGVILLI

-280 LLSLLPICVGLM
+280 LLSLLPIGVGLM

-302 GEIHLFTLVISSSLI
+302 GEIHVFTLVISSSLI

-329 ERRLHGGDETPHQTR
+329 ERRLHGDDETPHQTR
-344 LRLLPSLS
+344 LKLLPSLS

-393 LFPRWSGPLPTR
+393 LFPRWAGPLPTR
-405 PLRSQPLLMAWLRAW
+405 PLLGQRWLQGWLLAW
-420 QQRRLVRIGLPL
+420 QQHPLLRIGLPL
-432 LCLLLATLGISQ
+432 CCLLLAALGISR

-459 ELQAQENQIKALTG
+459 VLQGQEQRIQALTG
-473 QQGGMQGFLVTGTD
+473 QQGGMQGLLVTGAD
-487 AEQALQRLERLDD
+487 GEQALQRLERLDGRLAEL
-500 QLTGLKNSG
+500 QQRG
-509 ALRDFVSLSRW
+509 ALQDFVSLARW
-520 LPSLARQQQ
+520 LPSLARQQE
-529 DAAAIRALLPRVVT
+529 DAAAIRTLLPEVVS
-543 RLQEA
+543 RLKAA
-548 GVPIPAGGQGHDRQP
+548 GLPLQP
-563 DWLTPAAWL
+563 PVREPHWLTPAAWL

-585 SLEDGRVA
+585 ALADDRVA

-599 GVQDEVALTALAAAE
+599 GVADEGALTALAATE
-614 QGIYW
+614 PGVYW
-619 QDQRSE
+619 QDQRSQ

-639 LLLLAIGLVA
+639 LLSVAIALVA

-656 GAARASRVLLVNL
+656 GAARAARVLLVNL

-704 GLFFAHCGNQLA
+704 GLFFAHSGNEAA

-762 LLSPLVLDRVR
+762 LLSPLVLDRGR
-773 PDGAVREPQ
+773 PQ
-782 LPGQDRRE
+782 LPGPHGRE
-790 PT
+790 PTSS

>member
-1 MLQSETTWRRLGTIW
+1 MLHAETTWRRLGTLW
-16 IGVCLLL
+16 IGLCLLL
-23 VAVLVWQL
+23 AAVLAWQL

-58 GLLQQLDRQLVWML
+58 GLLQQLDRQLVWLL
-72 SLPAGQN
+72 SLPAGQD
-79 GQAAAELWVKQL
+79 GHAAATFWAQQLGELPAL
-91 DQIAAFSHIKGYQP
+91 SRIKGYQP

-110 WQGYLHSLAWQRL
+110 WQRYLHELAWQRL
-123 DEAGRARLAAGAE
+123 DPASRARLAGGAE

-165 TRAGVLAEARGPT
+165 TRAGVLAEARGPM
-178 QLKEG
+178 QLKDG
-183 WLVSRDKAGRDWFM
+183 WLVSRDKAGRDWYM

-206 FDIQRNQGLLRA
+206 FDIQRNQALLSELA
-218 LDNAEH
+218 GAEQ

-245 HASNLAQQDI
+245 HASQLAQQDI
-255 STIGLGSMIGVILLI
+255 STIGLGSMVGVILLI

-280 LLSLLPICVGLM
+280 LLSLLPIGVGLM

-302 GEIHLFTLVISSSLI
+302 GEIHVFTLVISSSLI

-329 ERRLHGGDETPHQTR
+329 ERRLHGDDETPHQTR
-344 LRLLPSLS
+344 LKLLPSLS

-393 LFPRWSGPLPTR
+393 LFPRWAGPLPTR
-405 PLRSQPLLMAWLRAW
+405 PLWGQRWLQGWLLAW
-420 QQRRLVRIGLPL
+420 QQRPLLRIGLPL
-432 LCLLLATLGISQ
+432 CCLLLAALGISR

-459 ELQAQENQIKALTG
+459 ALQGQEQRIQALTG
-473 QQGGMQGFLVTGTD
+473 QQGGMQGLLVTGAD
-487 AEQALQRLERLDD
+487 GEQALQRLERLDG
-500 QLTGLKNSG
+500 QLAELQQRG
-509 ALRDFVSLSRW
+509 ALQAFVSLARW
-520 LPSLARQQQ
+520 LPSLARQQE
-529 DAAAIRALLPRVVT
+529 DAAAIRALLPEVVS
-543 RLQEA
+543 RLKAA
-548 GVPIPAGGQGHDRQP
+548 GLPLQP
-563 DWLTPAAWL
+563 PVREPHWLTPAAWL

-585 SLEDGRVA
+585 ALADGRVA

-599 GVQDEVALTALAAAE
+599 GVEDESALTALAAAE
-614 QGIYW
+614 PGVYW
-619 QDQRSE
+619 QDQRSQ

-639 LLLLAIGLVA
+639 LLSVAIALVA

-656 GAARASRVLLVNL
+656 GAARAARVLLVNL

-704 GLFFAHCGNQLA
+704 GLFFAHSGNGVA

-773 PDGAVREPQ
+773 PQ
-782 LPGQDRRE
+782 LPGPHGRE
-790 PT
+790 PTSS

>member
-1 MLQSETTWRRLGTIW
+1 MLHAETTWRRLGTLW
-16 IGVCLLL
+16 IGLCLLL
-23 VAVLVWQL
+23 AAVLAWQL

-58 GLLQQLDRQLVWML
+58 GLLQQLDRQLVWLL
-72 SLPAGQN
+72 SLPAGQD
-79 GQAAAELWVKQL
+79 GRAAATFWAQQLGELPAL
-91 DQIAAFSHIKGYQP
+91 SRIKGYQP

-110 WQGYLHSLAWQRL
+110 WQRYLHELAWQRL
-123 DEAGRARLAAGAE
+123 DPASRARLAGGAE

-165 TRAGVLAEARGPT
+165 TRAGVLAEARGPM
-178 QLKEG
+178 QLKDG
-183 WLVSRDKAGRDWFM
+183 WLVSRDDAGRDWYM

-206 FDIQRNQGLLRA
+206 FDIQRNQALLSELA
-218 LDNAEH
+218 GAEQ

-245 HASNLAQQDI
+245 HASQLAQQDI
-255 STIGLGSMIGVILLI
+255 STIGLGSMVGVILLI

-280 LLSLLPICVGLM
+280 LLSLLPIGVGLM

-302 GEIHLFTLVISSSLI
+302 GEIHVFTLVISSSLI

-329 ERRLHGGDETPHQTR
+329 ERRLHGDDETPHQTR
-344 LRLLPSLS
+344 LKLLPSLS

-393 LFPRWSGPLPTR
+393 LFPRWAGPLPTR
-405 PLRSQPLLMAWLRAW
+405 PLLGQRWLQGWLLAW
-420 QQRRLVRIGLPL
+420 QQRPLLRIGLPL
-432 LCLLLATLGISQ
+432 CCLLLVALGISR

-459 ELQAQENQIKALTG
+459 ALQGQEQRIQALTG
-473 QQGGMQGFLVTGTD
+473 QQGGMQGLLVTGAD
-487 AEQALQRLERLDD
+487 GEQALQRLERLDGRLAEL
-500 QLTGLKNSG
+500 QQRG
-509 ALRDFVSLSRW
+509 ALQAFVSLARW
-520 LPSLARQQQ
+520 LPSLARQQE
-529 DAAAIRALLPRVVT
+529 DAAAIRALLPEVVS
-543 RLQEA
+543 RLKAA
-548 GVPIPAGGQGHDRQP
+548 GLPLQP
-563 DWLTPAAWL
+563 PVREPHWLTPAAWL

-585 SLEDGRVA
+585 TLADGRVA

-599 GVQDEVALTALAAAE
+599 GVEDESALTALAAAE
-614 QGIYW
+614 PGVYW
-619 QDQRSE
+619 QDQRSQ

-639 LLLLAIGLVA
+639 LLSVAIALVA

-656 GAARASRVLLVNL
+656 GAARAARVLLVNL

-704 GLFFAHCGNQLA
+704 GLFFAHSGSGVA

-773 PDGAVREPQ
+773 PQ
-782 LPGQDRRE
+782 LPGPHGRE
-790 PT
+790 PTSS

>member
-1 MLQSETTWRRLGTIW
+1 MLHAETTWRRLGTLW
-16 IGVCLLL
+16 IGLCLLL
-23 VAVLVWQL
+23 AAVLAWQL

-58 GLLQQLDRQLVWML
+58 GLLQQLDRQLVWLL
-72 SLPAGQN
+72 SLPAGQD
-79 GQAAAELWVKQL
+79 GRAAATFWAQQLGELPAL
-91 DQIAAFSHIKGYQP
+91 SRIKGYQP

-110 WQGYLHSLAWQRL
+110 WQRYLHELAWQRL
-123 DEAGRARLAAGAE
+123 DPASRARLAGGAE

-146 YSPFGGVSRAEW
+146 YSPFGGVSHAEW

-165 TRAGVLAEARGPT
+165 TRAGVLAEARGPM

-183 WLVSRDKAGRDWFM
+183 WLVSRDKAGRDWYM

-206 FDIQRNQGLLRA
+206 FDIQRNQALLSELA
-218 LDNAEH
+218 GAEQ

-245 HASNLAQQDI
+245 HASQLAQQDI
-255 STIGLGSMIGVILLI
+255 STIGLGSMVGVILLI

-280 LLSLLPICVGLM
+280 LLSLLPIGVGLM

-302 GEIHLFTLVISSSLI
+302 GEIHVFTLVISSSLI

-329 ERRLHGGDETPHQTR
+329 ERRLHGDDETPHQTR
-344 LRLLPSLS
+344 LKLLPSLS

-393 LFPRWSGPLPTR
+393 LFPRWAGPLPTR
-405 PLRSQPLLMAWLRAW
+405 PLWGQRWLQGWLLAW
-420 QQRRLVRIGLPL
+420 QQRPLLRIGLPL
-432 LCLLLATLGISQ
+432 CCLLLAALGISR

-459 ELQAQENQIKALTG
+459 ALQEQEQRIQALTG
-473 QQGGMQGFLVTGTD
+473 QQGGMQGLLVTGAD
-487 AEQALQRLERLDD
+487 GEQALQRLERLDGR
-500 QLTGLKNSG
+500 LAALKARG
-509 ALRDFVSLSRW
+509 VLQEFVSLARW
-520 LPSLARQQQ
+520 LPSLARQQE
-529 DAAAIRALLPRVVT
+529 DAAAIRALLPEVVS
-543 RLQEA
+543 RLKAA
-548 GVPIPAGGQGHDRQP
+548 GLPLQP
-563 DWLTPAAWL
+563 PVREPHWLTPAAWL

-585 SLEDGRVA
+585 ALADGRVA

-599 GVQDEVALTALAAAE
+599 GVEDESALTALAAAE
-614 QGIYW
+614 PGVYW
-619 QDQRSE
+619 QDQRSQ

-639 LLLLAIGLVA
+639 LLSVAIALVA

-656 GAARASRVLLVNL
+656 GAARAARVLLVNL

-704 GLFFAHCGNQLA
+704 GLFFAHSGSGVA

-773 PDGAVREPQ
+773 PQ
-782 LPGQDRRE
+782 LPGPHGRE
-790 PT
+790 PTSS

>member
-1 MLQSETTWRRLGTIW
+1 MLQSETTWRRLGTLW
-16 IGVCLLL
+16 IGLCLLL
-23 VAVLVWQL
+23 VAVLAWQL

-72 SLPAGQN
+72 SLPAGQD

-91 DQIAAFSHIKGYQP
+91 GQIAAFSHIKGYQP

-110 WQGYLHSLAWQRL
+110 WQAYLHTLAWQRL
-123 DEAGRARLAAGAE
+123 DEASQARLAAGAE

-165 TRAGVLAEARGPT
+165 TRAGVLAEASGPM

-183 WLVSRDKAGRDWFM
+183 WLVSRDKAGRDWYM

-206 FDIQRNQGLLRA
+206 FDIQRNQGLLRE
-218 LDNAEH
+218 LDNAEQ

-255 STIGLGSMIGVILLI
+255 STIGLGSMIGVMLLI

-302 GEIHLFTLVISSSLI
+302 GEIHVFTLVISSSLI

-393 LFPRWSGPLPTR
+393 LFPRWAGPLPIR

-432 LCLLLATLGISQ
+432 LCLLLAALGISQ

-459 ELQAQENQIKALTG
+459 ELQAQESQIKTLTG
-473 QQGGMQGFLVTGTD
+473 QQGGMQGFLVTGPD
-487 AEQALQRLERLDD
+487 AEQALQRLERLDG
-500 QLTGLKNSG
+500 QLAELKDCG

-529 DAAAIRALLPRVVT
+529 DAAAIRALLPQVVI
-543 RLQEA
+543 RLQGA
-548 GVPIPAGGQGHDRQP
+548 GLPVQEPARQP
-563 DWLTPAAWL
+563 DWLTPADWL

-656 GAARASRVLLVNL
+656 GAARAARVLLVNL

-773 PDGAVREPQ
+773 PDGAVREP
-782 LPGQDRRE
+782 
-790 PT
+790 T

>member
-1 MLQSETTWRRLGTIW
+1 LLQSETTWRRLGTLW
-16 IGVCLLL
+16 IGLCLLL
-23 VAVLVWQL
+23 VAVLAWQL

-72 SLPAGQN
+72 SLPAGQD

-91 DQIAAFSHIKGYQP
+91 GQIAAFSHIKGYQP

-110 WQGYLHSLAWQRL
+110 WQAYLHDLAWQRL
-123 DEAGRARLAAGAE
+123 DEASRARLAAGAE

-165 TRAGVLAEARGPT
+165 TRAGVLAEASGPM

-183 WLVSRDKAGRDWFM
+183 WLVSRDKAGRDWYM

-206 FDIQRNQGLLRA
+206 FDIQRNQGLLRE
-218 LDNAEH
+218 LDNAEQ
-224 RLAEAYPG
+224 RLAEAYPC

-255 STIGLGSMIGVILLI
+255 STIGLGSMIGVMLLI

-302 GEIHLFTLVISSSLI
+302 GEIHVFTLVISSSLI

-329 ERRLHGGDETPHQTR
+329 ERRLHGDDETPHQTR

-393 LFPRWSGPLPTR
+393 LFPRWAGPLPIR

-420 QQRRLVRIGLPL
+420 QQRRLVRLGLPL
-432 LCLLLATLGISQ
+432 LCLLLAALGISQ

-459 ELQAQENQIKALTG
+459 ELQAQESQIKTLTG
-473 QQGGMQGFLVTGTD
+473 QQGGMQGFLVTGPD
-487 AEQALQRLERLDD
+487 AEQALQRLERLDG
-500 QLTGLKNSG
+500 QLAELKDRG

-529 DAAAIRALLPRVVT
+529 DAAAIRALLPQVVI
-543 RLQEA
+543 RLQGA
-548 GVPIPAGGQGHDRQP
+548 GLPVQEPARQP
-563 DWLTPAAWL
+563 DWLTPADWL

-599 GVQDEVALTALAAAE
+599 GVQDEVALTALAAAK

-656 GAARASRVLLVNL
+656 GAARAARVLLVNL
-669 IALAMGLALLA
+669 IALVMGLALLA

-773 PDGAVREPQ
+773 PDGAVREP
-782 LPGQDRRE
+782 
-790 PT
+790 T

>member
-1 MLQSETTWRRLGTIW
+1 MLHAETTWRRLGTLW
-16 IGVCLLL
+16 IGLCLLL
-23 VAVLVWQL
+23 AAVLAWQL

-58 GLLQQLDRQLVWML
+58 GLLQQLDRQLVWLL
-72 SLPAGQN
+72 SLPAGQD
-79 GQAAAELWVKQL
+79 GRAAATFWAQQLGELPAL
-91 DQIAAFSHIKGYQP
+91 SRTKGYQP

-110 WQGYLHSLAWQRL
+110 WQRYLHELAWQRL
-123 DEAGRARLAAGAE
+123 DPASRARLAGGAE

-165 TRAGVLAEARGPT
+165 TRAGVLAEARGPM

-183 WLVSRDKAGRDWFM
+183 WLVSRDKAGRDWYM

-206 FDIQRNQGLLRA
+206 FDIQRNQALLSELA
-218 LDNAEH
+218 GAEQ

-245 HASNLAQQDI
+245 HASQLAQQDI
-255 STIGLGSMIGVILLI
+255 STIGLGSMVGVILLI

-280 LLSLLPICVGLM
+280 LLSLLPIGVGLM

-302 GEIHLFTLVISSSLI
+302 GEIHVFTLVISSSLI

-329 ERRLHGGDETPHQTR
+329 ERRLHGDDETPHQTR
-344 LRLLPSLS
+344 LKLLPSLS

-393 LFPRWSGPLPTR
+393 LFPRWAGPLPTR
-405 PLRSQPLLMAWLRAW
+405 PLLGQRWLQGWLLAW
-420 QQRRLVRIGLPL
+420 QQRPLLRIGLPL
-432 LCLLLATLGISQ
+432 CCLLLAALGISR

-459 ELQAQENQIKALTG
+459 VLQGQEQRIQALTG
-473 QQGGMQGFLVTGTD
+473 QQGGMQGLLVTGAD
-487 AEQALQRLERLDD
+487 GEQALQRLERLDGRLAEL
-500 QLTGLKNSG
+500 QQRG
-509 ALRDFVSLSRW
+509 ALQEFVSLARW
-520 LPSLARQQQ
+520 LPSLARQQE
-529 DAAAIRALLPRVVT
+529 DAAAIRALLPEVVS
-543 RLQEA
+543 RLKTA
-548 GVPIPAGGQGHDRQP
+548 GLPLQP
-563 DWLTPAAWL
+563 PVREPHWLTPAAWL

-585 SLEDGRVA
+585 ALADGRVA

-599 GVQDEVALTALAAAE
+599 GVADEGALTALAAAE
-614 QGIYW
+614 SGVYW
-619 QDQRSE
+619 QDQRSQ

-639 LLLLAIGLVA
+639 LLSVAIALVA

-656 GAARASRVLLVNL
+656 GAARAARVLLVNL

-704 GLFFAHCGNQLA
+704 GLFFAHSGNGVA

-773 PDGAVREPQ
+773 PQ
-782 LPGQDRRE
+782 LPGPHGRE
-790 PT
+790 PTSS

>member
-1 MLQSETTWRRLGTIW
+1 MLHAETTWRRLGTLW
-16 IGVCLLL
+16 IGLCLLL
-23 VAVLVWQL
+23 AAVLAWQL

-58 GLLQQLDRQLVWML
+58 GLLQQLDRQLIWLL
-72 SLPAGQN
+72 SLPAGQD
-79 GQAAAELWVKQL
+79 GRAAATFWAQQLGELPAL
-91 DQIAAFSHIKGYQP
+91 SRIKGYQP

-110 WQGYLHSLAWQRL
+110 WQRYLHELAWQRL
-123 DEAGRARLAAGAE
+123 DPASRARLAGGAE

-165 TRAGVLAEARGPT
+165 TRAGVLAEARGPM

-183 WLVSRDKAGRDWFM
+183 WLVSRDKAGRDWYM

-206 FDIQRNQGLLRA
+206 FDIQRNQALLSELA
-218 LDNAEH
+218 GAEQ

-255 STIGLGSMIGVILLI
+255 STIGLGSMVGVILLI

-280 LLSLLPICVGLM
+280 LLSLLPIGVGLM

-302 GEIHLFTLVISSSLI
+302 GEIHVFTLVISSSLI

-329 ERRLHGGDETPHQTR
+329 ERRLHGDDETPHQTR
-344 LRLLPSLS
+344 LKLLPSLS

-393 LFPRWSGPLPTR
+393 LFPRWAGPLPTR
-405 PLRSQPLLMAWLRAW
+405 PLLGQRWLQGWLLAW
-420 QQRRLVRIGLPL
+420 QQRPLLRIGLPL
-432 LCLLLATLGISQ
+432 CCLLLAALGISR

-459 ELQAQENQIKALTG
+459 ALQGQEQRIQALTG
-473 QQGGMQGFLVTGTD
+473 QQGGMQGLLVTGAD
-487 AEQALQRLERLDD
+487 GEQALQRLERLDGRLAEL
-500 QLTGLKNSG
+500 QQRG
-509 ALRDFVSLSRW
+509 ALQEFVSLARW
-520 LPSLARQQQ
+520 LPSLARQQE
-529 DAAAIRALLPRVVT
+529 DAAAIRALLPEVVS
-543 RLQEA
+543 RLKTA
-548 GVPIPAGGQGHDRQP
+548 GLPLQP
-563 DWLTPAAWL
+563 PVREPHWLTPAAWL

-585 SLEDGRVA
+585 ALADGRVA

-599 GVQDEVALTALAAAE
+599 GVTDESVLTALASAE
-614 QGIYW
+614 PGVYW
-619 QDQRSE
+619 QDQRSQ

-639 LLLLAIGLVA
+639 LLSVAIALVA

-656 GAARASRVLLVNL
+656 GAARAARVLLVNL

-704 GLFFAHCGNQLA
+704 GLFFAHSGSGVA

-762 LLSPLVLDRVR
+762 LLSPLVLDRGR
-773 PDGAVREPQ
+773 PQ
-782 LPGQDRRE
+782 LPGPHGRE
-790 PT
+790 PISS

>member
-1 MLQSETTWRRLGTIW
+1 MLHAETTWRRLGTLW
-16 IGVCLLL
+16 IGLCLLL
-23 VAVLVWQL
+23 AAVLAWQL

-58 GLLQQLDRQLVWML
+58 GLLQQLDRQLVWLL
-72 SLPAGQN
+72 SLPAGQD
-79 GQAAAELWVKQL
+79 GRAAATFWAQQLSELPAL
-91 DQIAAFSHIKGYQP
+91 SRIKGYQP

-110 WQGYLHSLAWQRL
+110 WQRYLHELAWQRL
-123 DEAGRARLAAGAE
+123 DPASRARLAGGAE

-165 TRAGVLAEARGPT
+165 TRAGVLAEARGPM

-183 WLVSRDKAGRDWFM
+183 WLVSRDKAGRDWYM

-206 FDIQRNQGLLRA
+206 FDIQRNQALLSELA
-218 LDNAEH
+218 GAEQR
-224 RLAEAYPG
+224 RLTEAYPG

-245 HASNLAQQDI
+245 HASQLAQQDI
-255 STIGLGSMIGVILLI
+255 STIGLGSMVGVILLI

-280 LLSLLPICVGLM
+280 LLSLLPIGVGLM
-292 WGLGTVLILF
+292 WGLGAVLILF
-302 GEIHLFTLVISSSLI
+302 GEIHVFTLVISSSLI

-329 ERRLHGGDETPHQTR
+329 ERRLHGDDETPHQTR
-344 LRLLPSLS
+344 LKLLPSLS

-393 LFPRWSGPLPTR
+393 LFPRWTGPLPTR
-405 PLRSQPLLMAWLRAW
+405 PLLGQRWLQGWLLAW
-420 QQRRLVRIGLPL
+420 QQRPLLRIGLPL
-432 LCLLLATLGISQ
+432 CCLLLAALGISR
-444 LQVDDDIRR
+444 LQVDDDIHR
-453 LQPLPV
+453 LQPLPA
-459 ELQAQENQIKALTG
+459 ELQRQEQRIQTLTG
-473 QQGGMQGFLVTGTD
+473 QQGGMQGLLVTGAD
-487 AEQALQRLERLDD
+487 GEQALQRLERLDGRLAEL
-500 QLTGLKNSG
+500 QQRG
-509 ALRDFVSLSRW
+509 ALQDFVSLARW
-520 LPSLARQQQ
+520 LPSLARQQE
-529 DAAAIRALLPRVVT
+529 DAAAIRVLLPEVVS
-543 RLQEA
+543 RLKAA
-548 GVPIPAGGQGHDRQP
+548 GLPLQP
-563 DWLTPAAWL
+563 PVREPHWLTPAAWL

-585 SLEDGRVA
+585 ALADGRVA

-599 GVQDEVALTALAAAE
+599 GVTDEGALTALAATE
-614 QGIYW
+614 PGVYW
-619 QDQRSE
+619 QDQRSQ

-639 LLLLAIGLVA
+639 LLSVAIALVA

-656 GAARASRVLLVNL
+656 GAARAVRVLLVNL

-704 GLFFAHCGNQLA
+704 GLFFAHSGSGVA

-773 PDGAVREPQ
+773 PQ
-782 LPGQDRRE
+782 LPGPHGRE
-790 PT
+790 PTSS

>member
-1 MLQSETTWRRLGTIW
+1 MLHAETTWRRLGTLW
-16 IGVCLLL
+16 IGLCLLL
-23 VAVLVWQL
+23 AAVLAWQL

-58 GLLQQLDRQLVWML
+58 GLLQQLDRQLVWLL
-72 SLPAGQN
+72 SLPAGQD
-79 GQAAAELWVKQL
+79 GRAAATFWAQQLGELPAL
-91 DQIAAFSHIKGYQP
+91 SRIKGYQP

-110 WQGYLHSLAWQRL
+110 WQRYLHELAWQRL
-123 DEAGRARLAAGAE
+123 DPASRARLAGGAE

-165 TRAGVLAEARGPT
+165 TRAGVLAEARGPM

-183 WLVSRDKAGRDWFM
+183 WLVSRDKAGRDWYM

-206 FDIQRNQGLLRA
+206 FDIQRNQALLSELA
-218 LDNAEH
+218 GAEQ

-255 STIGLGSMIGVILLI
+255 STIGLGSMVGVILLI

-280 LLSLLPICVGLM
+280 LLSLLPIGVGLM

-302 GEIHLFTLVISSSLI
+302 GEIHVFTLVISSSLI

-329 ERRLHGGDETPHQTR
+329 ERRLHGDDETPHQTR
-344 LRLLPSLS
+344 LKLLPSLS

-393 LFPRWSGPLPTR
+393 LFPRWAGPLPTR
-405 PLRSQPLLMAWLRAW
+405 PLWGQRWLQGWLLAW
-420 QQRRLVRIGLPL
+420 QQRPLLRIGLPL
-432 LCLLLATLGISQ
+432 CCLLLAALGISR

-459 ELQAQENQIKALTG
+459 ALQGQEQRIQALTG
-473 QQGGMQGFLVTGTD
+473 QQGGMQGLLVTGAD
-487 AEQALQRLERLDD
+487 GEQALQRLERLDGRLAEL
-500 QLTGLKNSG
+500 QQRG
-509 ALRDFVSLSRW
+509 ALQAFVSLARW
-520 LPSLARQQQ
+520 LPSLARQQE
-529 DAAAIRALLPRVVT
+529 DAAAIRALLPEVVS
-543 RLQEA
+543 RLKAA
-548 GVPIPAGGQGHDRQP
+548 GLPLQP
-563 DWLTPAAWL
+563 PVREPHWLTPAAWL

-585 SLEDGRVA
+585 ALADGRVA

-599 GVQDEVALTALAAAE
+599 GVEDESALTALAAAE
-614 QGIYW
+614 PGVYW
-619 QDQRSE
+619 QDQRSQ

-639 LLLLAIGLVA
+639 LLSVAIALVA

-656 GAARASRVLLVNL
+656 GAARAARVLLVNL

-704 GLFFAHCGNQLA
+704 GLFFAHSGSGVA

-762 LLSPLVLDRVR
+762 LLSPLVLDRGR
-773 PDGAVREPQ
+773 PQ
-782 LPGQDRRE
+782 LPGPHGRE
-790 PT
+790 PTSS